1 MKTRPI
7 AVAACLVAATAGA
20 ALLAPHG
27 CGRTLSRAFE
37 YGEEHEATRTI
48 GTATCGVE
56 RWPVKTLT
64 DRDRARVVLA
74 ARTATIRYLGSLA
87 PNAGGQSTRSP
98 LETRSYAVT
107 ASLTKVKRETDS
119 DYHLVLTQGGA
130 SMIAEM
136 PFVGCDPGARARFR
150 MALARSALDATLA
163 GPVGRSWR
171 SAKALVR
178 VTGVLFFDFPHGQS
192 GHAPNFVE
200 LHPVTSF
207 RVLAR

>member
-7 AVAACLVAATAGA
+7 AVAACLVATTAGA
-20 ALLAPHG
+20 AALAPHG
-27 CGRTLSRAFE
+27 RGRALSPAFE
-37 YGEEHEATRTI
+37 YGEEHEATRAI
-48 GTATCGVE
+48 GTARCGVD

-74 ARTATIRYLGSLA
+74 ARPASIRYLGSLP
-87 PNAGGQSTRSP
+87 PNPGGQSTRGP
-98 LETRSYAVT
+98 LERRTYAVT
-107 ASLTKVKRETDS
+107 ATLTKVKREADS
-119 DYHLVLTQGGA
+119 DYHLVLSEGRA

-136 PFVGCDPGARARFR
+136 PFLGCDRGARARVR
-150 MALARSALDATLA
+150 IAVARSALDAALR

-171 SAKALVR
+171 HAELLVR
-178 VTGVLFFDFPHGQS
+178 VTGVLFFDFGHGQS